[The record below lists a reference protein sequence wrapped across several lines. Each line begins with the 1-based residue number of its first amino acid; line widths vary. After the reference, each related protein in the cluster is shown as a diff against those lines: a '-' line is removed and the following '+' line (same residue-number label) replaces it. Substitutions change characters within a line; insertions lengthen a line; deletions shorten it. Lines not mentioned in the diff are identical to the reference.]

1 MKMRVKYKA
10 IVFIIGILTV
20 GTLGTVAMIKGLN
33 GMVLIG
39 CINAIGLMIV
49 YFVGK
54 KNGR

>member
-1 MKMRVKYKA
+1 MKMKYKA
-10 IVFIIGILTV
+10 IVFIVGILTV
-20 GTLGTVAMIKGLN
+20 GTLGTIAMIKGLD

-54 KNGR
+54 RNGRK